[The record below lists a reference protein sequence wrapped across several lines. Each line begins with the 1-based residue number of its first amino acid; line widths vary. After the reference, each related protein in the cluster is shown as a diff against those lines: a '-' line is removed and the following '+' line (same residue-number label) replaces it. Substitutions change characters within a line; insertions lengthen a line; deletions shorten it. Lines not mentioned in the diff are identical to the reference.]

1 MKLPILIAMVL
12 YMAMVIWIG
21 VIYSKKTKT
30 SEDYFLGGRGLN
42 GWVAALSAQASDM
55 SGWLLMG
62 LPGAIYS
69 FGSGQIW
76 IAVGLFIGTVLNWV
90 CISGRLRKYTIAAN
104 NSMTIPAFFENRYRD
119 KKKILLL
126 ISSVVIVI
134 FFLVYTASALAAGG
148 KLFNTVFG
156 LDYHIALA
164 IGAAVI
170 LCYTFM
176 GGFMAVCVTDF
187 VQGTLMLIGLLVVP
201 LVAYFLLPGNLT
213 DLISQSG
220 VTGGAGAY
228 LNPFMNGDRPY
239 TFIEIFSQLAWGFG
253 YCGMPHVLVRFMA
266 VKNEKELKKSW
277 AIAIVWDLL
286 SLTAAFAIAVIGR
299 AYLLPVIL
307 GENGAASS
315 ESVFIE
321 MIRKVFTSELALPF
335 IGGLFLCGIL
345 AAIMSTADSQL
356 LVTASAV
363 SEDLY
368 HSFIKKDAD
377 TEEIL
382 KVSRITVIVIAVIVS
397 KVKAQNQGANR
408 NNTTYING
416 KPVKNNRQQVYG
428 AGQMNRQPQN
438 YSAGQSS
445 RQAQPYRGAQSNRQ
459 AQPYRPQPSGRPVQN
474 PWSQTNRGTAQS
486 RPQKNQDILSRAKQN
501 VQENDED
508 LLKEADRMQHEAAR
522 GAADTPVLT
531 PSGKVAMQ
539 RVQPVGQQIGAG
551 FDEDCDIMQKLNDL
565 MIMGYS
571 GNLEFDRDFI
581 AEGVDMLNSY
591 QEFGNNL

>member
-1 MKLPILIAMVL
+1 MFYLAMMIVIGAV
-12 YMAMVIWIG
+12 YM
-21 VIYSKKTKT
+21 KKTSS

-69 FGSGQIW
+69 LGSGQIW

-90 CISGRLRKYTIAAN
+90 CISGRLRKYTIVAN

-126 ISSVVIVI
+126 ISSIVIVV

-156 LDYHIALA
+156 LDYHVALA

-213 DLISQSG
+213 DLITQSG
-220 VTGGAGAY
+220 VTGGANAY
-228 LNPFMNGDRPY
+228 LNPFINGDRPY
-239 TFIEIFSQLAWGFG
+239 TFVEIFSQLAWGFG

-266 VKNEKELKKSW
+266 VRSEKKSW
-277 AIAIVWDLL
+277 VIAIIWDLL

-299 AYLLPVIL
+299 AYLLPTIL

-321 MIRKVFTSELALPF
+321 MIRKVFTSQLALPF

-368 HSFIKKDAD
+368 HNFIKKDAD
-377 TEEIL
+377 SKEIL
-382 KVSRITVIVIAVIVS
+382 RVSRITVIVIAIIAFAIAWDPNSSIMGLVSNAWAGLGAAFGPIVVMSLFWRRTNLQGAIAGMVTGGLTVIIWDYIPLVGGQTLGTYTGLYSLAVGFLLSLVVIVIVS
-397 KVKAQNQGANR
+397 LLTKA
-408 NNTTYING
+408 
-416 KPVKNNRQQVYG
+416 
-428 AGQMNRQPQN
+428 
-438 YSAGQSS
+438 
-445 RQAQPYRGAQSNRQ
+445 
-459 AQPYRPQPSGRPVQN
+459 PSKEI
-474 PWSQTNRGTAQS
+474 T
-486 RPQKNQDILSRAKQN
+486 
-501 VQENDED
+501 DEFD
-508 LLKEADRMQHEAAR
+508 
-522 GAADTPVLT
+522 
-531 PSGKVAMQ
+531 KVA
-539 RVQPVGQQIGAG
+539 A
-551 FDEDCDIMQKLNDL
+551 K
-565 MIMGYS
+565 
-571 GNLEFDRDFI
+571 
-581 AEGVDMLNSY
+581 
-591 QEFGNNL
+591 